1 MKKLFSILVLGLLFS
16 GNAYA
21 GTCKTPKNPKE
32 KFVLAPEPVSYTRK
46 SPTNRIE
53 EVLSNRKTIN
63 VFRAYNNH
71 FGNIKNYGLVWA
83 GTAPFPN
90 DKMFSV
96 AEVYWNYAYPNTS
109 WHRDRFP
116 GDGDKFLTNR
126 NWGHNKEYG
135 KTVAVNIK
143 HPEYLSYTEQRIK
156 SRTYAKDGVLFDWWH
171 NRHKHAGG
179 YSEKTVKR
187 FRTALAKQTRE
198 KFGKDFL
205 IIGNVNW
212 DKDTG
217 THKYLNGAWMEL
229 YKKNERLGGYDCGQI
244 KLIGELLKFHDQNLQ
259 EPRLVAFEPWKI
271 SKVPPKNVMEKL
283 EMKKFGVKI
292 SNDQYKKFFNISRKK
307 YWKAHYR
314 SSPENI
320 KFAKLFTAMA
330 MVIPENGYILYGD
343 NNPDEPTHDHLH
355 EFYDF
360 YNTDLGKETSIG
372 MEITEGLGFKMYE
385 KGVIVYNYTK
395 KRYKIEFTNQ
405 KEVTID
411 PLEGMFVEF

>member
-1 MKKLFSILVLGLLFS
+1 MKKIISILTLSLLLC
-16 GNAYA
+16 GNVFA

-53 EVLSNRKTIN
+53 EVLSKRKTIN

-71 FGNIKNYGLVWA
+71 FGNTKNYGLVWA
-83 GTAPFPN
+83 GKPPLPN

-96 AEVYWNYAYPNTS
+96 AEVYWNYAYPNRS
-109 WHRDRFP
+109 GHIIRF
-116 GDGDKFLTNR
+116 DGGEKFITNR

-143 HPEYLSYTEQRIK
+143 HPDYLSYTLKRIRN
-156 SRTYAKDGVLFDWWH
+156 RTYAKDGILFDWWH

-179 YSEKTVKR
+179 YSKKTVKK
-187 FRTALAKQTRE
+187 FRTELAKQTRE

-212 DKDTG
+212 DKDNG
-217 THKYLNGAWMEL
+217 THNYINGAWMEL
-229 YKKNERLGGYDCGQI
+229 YKKNKRLGGYDCGQI
-244 KLIGELLKFHDQNLQ
+244 KLMGELLKFHDQNLQ

-271 SKVPPKNVMEKL
+271 SKAPPKDIIEKL
-283 EMKKFGVKI
+283 EKKKFGKKR
-292 SNDQYKKFFNISRKK
+292 SNDEYKKFYNVSRKK
-307 YWKAHYR
+307 YWRAHYR

-372 MEITEGLGFKMYE
+372 MEITEGVGFKMYE
-385 KGVIVYNYTK
+385 KGAIVYNYTK
-395 KRYKIEFTNQ
+395 ERYKIKFTNQ